1 VLPRGRVGG
10 NTTVCSKE
18 IPVIALLLAA
28 ILSGPVQCAVD
39 RVLDGDTVSATCAVW
54 LGTEIKTLV
63 RVRGIDTPEK
73 APRAKCPAEAA
84 LAIKATKL
92 TKDALPP
99 GTRIYISK
107 IGEDKYGGRVVADVV
122 YDTPLVTGRWL
133 SDQLI
138 EAGLA
143 RKYDGGTKSSW
154 CELP

>member
-1 VLPRGRVGG
+1 M
-10 NTTVCSKE
+10 T
-18 IPVIALLLAA
+18 AFLLAA
-28 ILSGPVQCAVD
+28 VLSGPVGCDVT
-39 RVLDGDTVSATCAVW
+39 RVLDGDTFEAKCATW

-84 LAIKATKL
+84 LAVKATKL

-99 GTRIYISK
+99 GTRVYISK

-133 SDQLI
+133 ADQLI

-143 RKYDGGTKSSW
+143 RRYDGKAKGSW
-154 CELP
+154 CEP